1 MISTAQVFWVAL
13 FTALATGL
21 GALPVLFLNNSEPRW
36 RGIAA
41 ATASGMM
48 LSASVFALADEALSR
63 GAALEVMGGMMAG
76 ALFFSYTAKFI
87 DQKGWTM
94 EGLNQKSSR
103 QTLLLL
109 LTLFVHSIPEG
120 AAIGVGY
127 ATGEIKF
134 GWLLAVA
141 IAVHNIPE
149 GTAVSLPLRAN
160 GASMGRC
167 IWYSILTSMPQP
179 IVAVPAFLLVSV
191 FQPLL
196 PASLGFAGG
205 AMIFLVVSE
214 LLPESLRHV
223 LDCRDGL
230 GCHDWPRRHAGFHC
244 RDRPV
249 TVVIRDIETTRIFVA
264 AGRLFAVLM
273 GYGQS
278 THQSHHA
285 SGRSQRLGSPGFGAF
300 PRTRSWARWAFC

>member
-21 GALPVLFLNNSEPRW
+21 GALPVLFLRDTEPRW

-63 GAALEVMGGMMAG
+63 GGAVEVVAGMLAG
-76 ALFFSYTAKFI
+76 ALFFSWTAKFI
-87 DQKGWTM
+87 DKKGWKLQ
-94 EGLNQKSSR
+94 GLNRKNSR

-149 GTAVSLPLRAN
+149 GTAVSLPLRSN
-160 GASMGRC
+160 GASISRC
-167 IWYSILTSMPQP
+167 IGYSILTSIPQP
-179 IVAVPAFLLVSV
+179 VVAVPAFLLVSV

-205 AMIFLVVSE
+205 AMIFLVISQ
-214 LLPESLRHV
+214 LLPESFATSSATEAAW
-223 LDCRDGL
+223 G
-230 GCHDWPRRHAGFHC
+230 
-244 RDRPV
+244 V
-249 TVVIRDIETTRIFVA
+249 TVGLVGMLGFIA
-264 AGRLFAVLM
+264 AIGL
-273 GYGQS
+273 
-278 THQSHHA
+278 
-285 SGRSQRLGSPGFGAF
+285 
-300 PRTRSWARWAFC
+300 

>member
-1 MISTAQVFWVAL
+1 MITTTQVFLVAL
-13 FTALATGL
+13 GTALATGL
-21 GALPVLFLNNSEPRW
+21 GALPVLFIRSTEPKW

-76 ALFFSYTAKFI
+76 ALFFSWTAKFI
-87 DQKGWTM
+87 DKKGWTM

-160 GASMGRC
+160 GASVIRC
-167 IWYSILTSMPQP
+167 IWYSVLTSMPQP

-196 PASLGFAGG
+196 AASLGFAGG
-205 AMIFLVVSE
+205 AMIFLVISE
-214 LLPESLRHV
+214 LLPESFASCSATETAWGV
-223 LDCRDGL
+223 TIGL
-230 GCHDWPRRHAGFHC
+230 VGMLGF
-244 RDRPV
+244 
-249 TVVIRDIETTRIFVA
+249 IA
-264 AGRLFAVLM
+264 AIGL
-273 GYGQS
+273 
-278 THQSHHA
+278 
-285 SGRSQRLGSPGFGAF
+285 
-300 PRTRSWARWAFC
+300 